1 MADEEAQVTCSN
13 HPFVAA
19 TFQCSDCGKMFC
31 DACKVS
37 YEGADYCTNCRRL
50 TISVVLTKIRTW
62 RVPWVAAL
70 ILGTALGYGL
80 FTGFVYLF
88 ADSIIGGYSDSV
100 IALTIMFVSCSAL
113 LAGIISGLLTR
124 ERIILAGVFA
134 GLFLLAIHVAV
145 DFAFDYFE
153 LPIEDNASNVQ
164 RFVSMSYYAMI
175 AGICGAFGGL
185 IARKIRH
192 TGS

>member
-1 MADEEAQVTCSN
+1 MADAEDQETCKN
-13 HPFVAA
+13 HPFVEA
-19 TFQCSDCGKMFC
+19 TFQCADCGKMFC

-50 TISVVLTKIRTW
+50 TISVVMTKIRTW
-62 RVPWVAAL
+62 RIPWVAAL

-88 ADSIIGGYSDSV
+88 ADSIIGGYSDSL
-100 IALTIMFVSCSAL
+100 ILLTIGFVACSAIP
-113 LAGIISGLLTR
+113 AGIIAGLLTR
-124 ERIILAGVFA
+124 EKIIVAGVFA
-134 GLFLLAIHVAV
+134 GLLLLATHIAV
-145 DFAFDYFE
+145 DFVIDYFE
-153 LPIEDNASNVQ
+153 LPIEGNASNVQ
-164 RFVSMSYYAMI
+164 RFVSISYYAMI